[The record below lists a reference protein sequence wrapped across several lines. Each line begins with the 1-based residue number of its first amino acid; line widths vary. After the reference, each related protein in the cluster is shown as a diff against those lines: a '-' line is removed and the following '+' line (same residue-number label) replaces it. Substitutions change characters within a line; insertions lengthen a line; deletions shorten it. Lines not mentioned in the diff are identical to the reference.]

1 MKMTR
6 ALFQTATAALLLG
19 THASAWDAGGH
30 MLTGQIAWERL
41 RPEVRAKVS
50 ALVAKLPNEYNA
62 QQPYNFVTAPTWMD
76 DMRSMPKYPWSK
88 LHYVNLEYTATGTPV
103 VIPEGPHI
111 LTGIDESIAAL
122 KAADTPE
129 ERRVEALGMLVHF
142 VGDVHQPLH
151 ATDWGGDRGGNGYL
165 IMGVTFSDLMPKMTS
180 NLHTF
185 WDKAYRFD
193 TKAGKAA
200 ELWACPEIKARP
212 KAPGEGVIAEQAR
225 ELMLRFPEASL
236 YQLAD
241 KGGPVAW
248 ARESHLLG
256 CLAAYPQRPYP
267 AADEPVA
274 LTPEFISKAHEIA
287 GQRVTLAGYRLGNLL
302 NEIFGAAAKP

>member
-1 MKMTR
+1 MKTAR
-6 ALFQTATAALLLG
+6 VFFQTAVAVLLAGAPAA
-19 THASAWDAGGH
+19 AWDAGGH

-41 RPEVRAKVS
+41 RPEVRAQVS
-50 ALVAKLPNEYNA
+50 ALAAKLPNEYNA
-62 QQPYNFVTAPTWMD
+62 RQPYNFVTAPVWMD

-88 LHYVNLEYTATGTPV
+88 LHYVTLEYTAAGTPI
-103 VIPEGPHI
+103 VIPEPPHI
-111 LTGIDESIAAL
+111 LSGIADCIAAL
-122 KAADTPE
+122 KSADTPE

-142 VGDVHQPLH
+142 VGDLHQPLH
-151 ATDWGGDRGGNGYL
+151 ATDWAGDRGGNGYL
-165 IMGVTFSDLMPKMTS
+165 IMGVTFSDLMPKMTA

-193 TKAGKAA
+193 TKAGKAV
-200 ELWACPEIKARP
+200 EVWRCPEIKDRP
-212 KAPGEGVIAEQAR
+212 KLPGQGVIAEQAK
-225 ELMLRFPEASL
+225 EFMLRFPEASL

-241 KGGPVAW
+241 KGGAVAW
-248 ARESHLLG
+248 ARESHLIG

-274 LTPEFISKAHEIA
+274 LTPEFIGKAREIA

-302 NEIFGAAAKP
+302 NEIFSIPEKP

>member
-1 MKMTR
+1 
-6 ALFQTATAALLLG
+6 
-19 THASAWDAGGH
+19 
-30 MLTGQIAWERL
+30 
-41 RPEVRAKVS
+41 
-50 ALVAKLPNEYNA
+50 
-62 QQPYNFVTAPTWMD
+62 
-76 DMRSMPKYPWSK
+76 
-88 LHYVNLEYTATGTPV
+88 V
-103 VIPEGPHI
+103 VIPEEPSV
-111 LTGIDESIAAL
+111 LTGIEDSIAAL
-122 KAADTPE
+122 KYAGTSEDK
-129 ERRVEALGMLVHF
+129 RVEALGMLLHF

-151 ATDWGGDRGGNGYL
+151 CTEWGGDRGGNGYL
-165 IMGVTFSDLMPKMTS
+165 IMGVAFSDLMPKMVA

-193 TKAGKAA
+193 TKAGKAV
-200 ELWACPEIKARP
+200 ELWHSPDIKGRP
-212 KAPGEGVIAEQAR
+212 RLPGEGVIAEQAK

-241 KGGPVAW
+241 KGGAVAW
-248 ARESHLLG
+248 ARESHLIG

-287 GQRVTLAGYRLGNLL
+287 GQRVVLAGYRLGNLL